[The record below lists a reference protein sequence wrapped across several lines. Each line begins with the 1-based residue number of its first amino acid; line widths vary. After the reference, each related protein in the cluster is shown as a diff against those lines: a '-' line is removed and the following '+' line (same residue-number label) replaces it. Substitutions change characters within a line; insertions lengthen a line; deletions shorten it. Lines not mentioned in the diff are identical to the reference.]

1 MADIAIINGSV
12 WTGAPDRPHAEAI
25 AVRDGHILAV
35 GSTADVRERAGAG
48 ARIIDA
54 SQAFILP
61 GFADSHTHFISGGFS
76 LRNVRLRDAK
86 SRHEFARRVAEKARE
101 LGKGRWVLNGGWDHE
116 QFTPPELPRKEWIDA
131 VTPDNPVCISRL
143 DGHMVL
149 ANSLALRIAG
159 ITRETPVPPGGEIV
173 IDPATGNPTGI
184 LKDAAMRLV
193 YRHVPQPSA
202 AERRDAAELALKH
215 AAEHGLTSV
224 HDMSDTSCYDVYR
237 ELAGREHLTCRIAV
251 YIPITEMDRTVQ
263 NVQIPA
269 RENDCLKL
277 AGLKGFV
284 DGSLGAATA
293 YFFEPYADN
302 AQTCGL
308 LHDQMYPEGIMEE
321 RVRKADRL
329 GLQVAVHAIGDRANS
344 LLLDIYGRASSAGG
358 KRDRRWRIE
367 HAQHLRPDDIVR
379 MGKMGVI
386 GSMQPY
392 HAIDDG
398 CWAEKKLGRARLKTT
413 YAFRSLL
420 DCGVTLAFGSDWP
433 VAPLD
438 PLAAIYAAATRRT
451 VDGKNPEG
459 WIPEQKITVEQAVRG
474 FTAGAAYAEFEESLK
489 GTIEE
494 GKLADIVVLD
504 RDIFRTPP
512 EQIRETRVLMTF
524 AGGRIVYER

>member
-12 WTGAPDRPHAEAI
+12 WTGAAGKPRADAI
-25 AVRDGHILAV
+25 AVRDGRILAV
-35 GSTADVRERAGAG
+35 GSTAEVRERAAAG
-48 ARIIDA
+48 ARLIDA
-54 SQAFILP
+54 SQALILP

-86 SRHEFARRVAEKARE
+86 SRQEFARRVTEKARE
-101 LGKGRWVLNGGWDHE
+101 LGKDKWVLNGGWDHE

-237 ELAGREHLTCRIAV
+237 ELAGIGRLTCRIAV

-263 NVQIPA
+263 NVHKPA
-269 RENDCLKL
+269 RENDYLKL

-302 AQTCGL
+302 AQTRGL
-308 LHDQMYPEGIMEE
+308 LHDQMHPEGIMEE

-329 GLQVAVHAIGDRANS
+329 GLRVAVHAIGDRANS

-379 MGKMGVI
+379 MGKLGVV

-398 CWAEKKLGRARLKTT
+398 CWAEKKLGMARLKTT

-438 PLAAIYAAATRRT
+438 PLAGIYAAATRRT

-459 WIPEQKITVEQAVRG
+459 WMPEQKITVEQAVRG

-504 RDIFRTPP
+504 RDIFRIPP
-512 EQIRETRVLMTF
+512 EQIQETRVLMTIT
-524 AGGRIVYER
+524 GGWVVYER